1 MFVKLEVEN
10 LSREI
15 NRCLTKKVTLNYV
28 SIE

>member
-1 MFVKLEVEN
+1 MFVKFKVEN

-28 SIE
+28 NIT